1 MITPMPRG
9 TRARRCSPSTLGR
22 IAEAITKPRKSR
34 AITTLSSQSASAA
47 TMIATATRVAVAALR
62 AVPVISRGIP
72 CDNSKQAAVDTPVLE
87 AHRHGIALA
96 RPFLRALVLALAGAA
111 CFFAPWPAVAVV
123 GAALL
128 AVAAVIAVVAVVRWD
143 RTHLAVTGS
152 ALVVEQGFLSRRTA
166 SIALKG
172 TVFEVERTLPGRIL
186 GYGTIVA
193 GELEMDYVPRRL
205 TRLLQQHR

>member
-9 TRARRCSPSTLGR
+9 TRARRCSHSTLGR
-22 IAEAITKPRKSR
+22 IADAITKPRKSR

-62 AVPVISRGIP
+62 AIPVISRGIP

-111 CFFAPWPAVAVV
+111 CLLAPW
-123 GAALL
+123 AALDAAGAVLLRL
-128 AVAAVIAVVAVVRWD
+128 AAVVAVVGVARWD
-143 RTHLAVTGS
+143 RTHLVVTGNT
-152 ALVVEQGFLSRRTA
+152 LVVEHAFLRRRSA
-166 SIALKG
+166 SVSLNG
-172 TVFEVERTLPGRIL
+172 TVFEVE
-186 GYGTIVA
+186 
-193 GELEMDYVPRRL
+193 
-205 TRLLQQHR
+205 